1 MVDSQ
6 FLFAHPMIENGYKSR
21 LGMKNDMQ
29 KKVNGG
35 NGHFFAMAQ
44 LVNQMQR
51 EEDGEEGKKDS

>member
-1 MVDSQ
+1 
-6 FLFAHPMIENGYKSR
+6 MIENGYKSR